1 MSTSGKYASARDPY
15 SVLAHFYDA
24 EHNNITDDILLYRD
38 LSDRAG
44 PYVLDL
50 ACGTGRV
57 GLSLAAEGKYVI
69 AVDSSDTMLTIA
81 NGKLRRNRVPL
92 ELRRLDMRELDFNRQ
107 FDLVVCALDS
117 FGHLL
122 TVEDQLAC
130 LQGVKKA
137 LKPGGLFAVDMLN
150 PNPESLALRDGAL
163 LLQSEFDGPQSQPT
177 KHFAAWTVD
186 YEEQIIRVDHM
197 YDSVAPDGSIRRRQA
212 GYEIRYVYRLEFE
225 LLLRDSGLLVQSI
238 YSDYAR
244 NEYSFHG
251 ERMLFVASREQ
262 E

>member
-1 MSTSGKYASARDPY
+1 MSASGKYASARDPY
-15 SVLAHFYDA
+15 AVLAHFYDA

-130 LQGVKKA
+130 LQGVRKGV
-137 LKPGGLFAVDMLN
+137 KPGGAFAGGMFK
-150 PNPESLALRDGAL
+150 PNPQPLPPPGGAPL
-163 LLQSEFDGPQSQPT
+163 LPP
-177 KHFAAWTVD
+177 
-186 YEEQIIRVDHM
+186 
-197 YDSVAPDGSIRRRQA
+197 
-212 GYEIRYVYRLEFE
+212 
-225 LLLRDSGLLVQSI
+225 
-238 YSDYAR
+238 
-244 NEYSFHG
+244 
-251 ERMLFVASREQ
+251 
-262 E
+262 